1 MSLNNI
7 FNISGSAMSAQA
19 MRLNTTASN
28 MANAE
33 NVAGSE
39 AEVYKAKHPVFSAI
53 LADSVGSNPGVG
65 GVKVT
70 DIVESKAPVQK
81 RYEPSN
87 PLADKDGYVYMTN
100 VNLVE
105 EMADMISASRSYQ
118 NNVEI
123 MNTAKQMYLSTLK
136 LGQ

>member
-7 FNISGSAMSAQA
+7 FNIAGSAMSAQSI
-19 MRLNTTASN
+19 RLNTTASN

-39 AEVYKAKHPVFSAI
+39 ADVYKAKHPVFSAI
-53 LADSVGSNPGVG
+53 LTDTIGSNNNAG

-70 DIVESKAPVQK
+70 GIIESKAPVQK

-87 PLADKDGYVYMTN
+87 PLSDKDGYVYMTN

-105 EMADMISASRSYQ
+105 EMADMISASRAYQ

-123 MNTAKQMYLSTLK
+123 MNTAKQMLLSTLK

>member
-7 FNISGSAMSAQA
+7 FNIAGSGMSAQTV
-19 MRLNTTASN
+19 RLNTTASN
-28 MANAE
+28 IANAE
-33 NVAGSE
+33 NISGDKDT
-39 AEVYKAKHPVFSAI
+39 VYKSKHPLFTASLESAHGNMSG
-53 LADSVGSNPGVG
+53 LS

-70 DIVESKAPVQK
+70 EIIESSKPVQK

-87 PLADKDGYVYMTN
+87 SIADKDGYVYMTN

-105 EMADMISASRSYQ
+105 EMANMIAASRAYQ
-118 NNVEI
+118 NNVEV
-123 MNTAKQMYLSTLK
+123 MSTAKQMLMSTLK

>member
-1 MSLNNI
+1 MPRMWLVVRQKSTRQSTRCFQQFWLI
-7 FNISGSAMSAQA
+7 PLG
-19 MRLNTTASN
+19 L
-28 MANAE
+28 
-33 NVAGSE
+33 
-39 AEVYKAKHPVFSAI
+39 
-53 LADSVGSNPGVG
+53 NPGVG